1 LLACRD
7 AVVIGLRQLVGSLAD
22 LPPVA
27 QARPLQM
34 FDVTYRPAQALQQ
47 ALAELPRASQFGA
60 ANVNTYFEKGLPPYE
75 QRWRDAARAAV
86 GLEIFVEPLRE
97 VPDRTSWLMLR
108 DLADLAAA
116 IPALDHDL
124 SQALLPWLKDGPD
137 LAVPYAMLTHPGH
150 DAVRVCSTEIRSRVP
165 AAPPSLTPAPL
176 NPAALGRGE
185 LDTAMDRYVRSV
197 LDRASELSMGD
208 LRAVTRLLQFGGMH
222 AAVVLE
228 RAQPALSGAGGA
240 AAAFR
245 QAVPLAAQLWDCPA
259 KTLGPEH
266 LDVVRGSADLLARM
280 VALAAQERAL
290 PGGAGDVVL
299 RRLAAPA
306 LEFARHVPN
315 LARAVEI
322 GVRESL
328 AAGLMLCRA

>member
-1 LLACRD
+1 M
-7 AVVIGLRQLVGSLAD
+7 IGLRQLVGSLAD
-22 LPPVA
+22 MPPVTR
-27 QARPLQM
+27 ARPLQL
-34 FDVTYRPAQALQQ
+34 FDITNRPAQALQQ
-47 ALAELPRASQFGA
+47 ALSQLPRAGEFGSSS
-60 ANVNTYFEKGLPPYE
+60 VDTYFEWGLPPYE

-97 VPDRTSWLMLR
+97 VPDRTSWLMPR

-116 IPALDHDL
+116 IPALHHDL

-208 LRAVTRLLQFGGMH
+208 LRAVTRLLQF
-222 AAVVLE
+222 AVCTP
-228 RAQPALSGAGGA
+228 RSCSSGRSRP
-240 AAAFR
+240 F
-245 QAVPLAAQLWDCPA
+245 AVPATPR
-259 KTLGPEH
+259 P
-266 LDVVRGSADLLARM
+266 
-280 VALAAQERAL
+280 
-290 PGGAGDVVL
+290 P
-299 RRLAAPA
+299 
-306 LEFARHVPN
+306 FARSRRWPRSCGT
-315 LARAVEI
+315 ARPRPS
-322 GVRESL
+322 GRNN
-328 AAGLMLCRA
+328 